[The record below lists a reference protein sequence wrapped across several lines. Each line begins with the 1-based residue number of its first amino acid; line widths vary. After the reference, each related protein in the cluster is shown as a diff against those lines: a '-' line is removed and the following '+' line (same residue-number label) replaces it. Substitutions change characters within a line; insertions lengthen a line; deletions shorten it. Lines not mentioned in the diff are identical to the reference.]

1 MLTSNSIH
9 AIEQVLLVNSDLCD
23 LYEKRGVTRQD
34 LREVLRLAE
43 IASEVR
49 LAAKGVSLCA
59 RCHGDGYTLYFNSDG
74 DGADK
79 YDCQCLPLRKALQRL
94 EFA

>member
-1 MLTSNSIH
+1 MTAQAIH
-9 AIEQVLLVNSDLCD
+9 AIEQVLLVNADICE

-34 LREVLRLAE
+34 LREVLRMAE
-43 IASEVR
+43 IADEVR

-59 RCHGDGYTLYFNSDG
+59 RCHGDGFTLYFNSDG

-79 YDCQCLPLRKALQRL
+79 YDCQCLPLRKALMKL
-94 EFA
+94 ECV